1 MLVRAELI
9 LRHWVTVVASLAAAA
24 ALSGCGGS
32 QGASAAAG
40 AAGGAGG
47 RRGGG
52 PAVEVSVTPVQR
64 MSVQRYVDLAGTLN
78 SPDQAKVS
86 CEVAGVVRDVM
97 VEIGT
102 EVRQGQPLVRIEP
115 RELDLALARAESALR
130 QTYAQLGMHNT
141 MALDA
146 APPPD
151 EQVASVRTAVANL
164 DDAKAAMTRAE
175 ALSARGILSPVDKQA
190 AETRLKVAEA
200 GFQSAL
206 DNVRSLKAQ
215 LQDRRAA
222 FELAQKKVADTI
234 VKAPIAGTIVDRY
247 VQPGEFISE
256 RTAVATVVQIHPL
269 KLRTGV
275 QERHA
280 GVIKPGQPVEFRVTS
295 YGDEVFHGKV
305 AYVSPAID
313 QTMRTFQIEAL
324 VDNANARLK
333 PGFFA
338 KGVIFTTKDEGVLAV
353 PDAAVSTLAGVSSV
367 YVVRNNRIT
376 QQQVTL
382 GVRQGDLWEVT
393 DGLKGDETLANRRL
407 NELATGTAVRTGAGP
422 GKGGGPGAG
431 SRTGPG
437 GGSRRGQGGRRG
449 GE

>member
-1 MLVRAELI
+1 MLVRAELVY
-9 LRHWVTVVASLAAAA
+9 RHLVTVVAAVAVAAVAA
-24 ALSGCGGS
+24 GCGGS
-32 QGASAAAG
+32 QGTSGAGASANG
-40 AAGGAGG
+40 PGGG

-52 PAVEVSVTPVQR
+52 PAVEISVTSVQR
-64 MSVQRYVDLAGTLN
+64 MSIQRSVDLSGTLN

-86 CEVAGVVRDVM
+86 CEVAGVVRAVM

-102 EVRQGQPLVRIEP
+102 EVRAGQPLVRLEP

-141 MALDA
+141 VALDA
-146 APPPD
+146 PPPPD
-151 EQVASVRTAVANL
+151 EQVASVRTAIATL

-175 ALSARGILSPVDKQA
+175 ALANRGILSPVDRQS

-200 GFQSAL
+200 GYQSAL

-215 LQDRRAA
+215 LQDRRAS

-234 VKAPIAGTIVDRY
+234 VKSPIAGTVVDRY

-280 GVIKPGQPVEFRVTS
+280 GVVRPGQPVQFRVAS
-295 YGDEVFHGKV
+295 FGDEVFGGKV

-313 QTMRTFQIEAL
+313 QTMRTFQMEAL

-338 KGVIFTTKDEGVLAV
+338 KGVILTVKDEHVMAV
-353 PDAAVSTLAGVSSV
+353 PDTAVSTLAGVSSV
-367 YVVRNNRIT
+367 YVIRNNRVV

-407 NELATGTAVRTGAGP
+407 NELATGTAVRVGSGS
-422 GKGGGPGAG
+422 GSGAG
-431 SRTGPG
+431 SGPG
-437 GGSRRGQGGRRG
+437 SGGPRSGSRRGQGGRRG

>member
-1 MLVRAELI
+1 
-9 LRHWVTVVASLAAAA
+9 
-24 ALSGCGGS
+24 
-32 QGASAAAG
+32 
-40 AAGGAGG
+40 
-47 RRGGG
+47 
-52 PAVEVSVTPVQR
+52 
-64 MSVQRYVDLAGTLN
+64 MSVQRFVDLAGTLN

-141 MALDA
+141 VALDA
-146 APPPD
+146 VLPAD
-151 EQVASVRTAVANL
+151 EQVASVKTAIATL

-175 ALSARGILSPVDKQA
+175 ALAARGILSPVDRQA

-200 GFQSAL
+200 GYQSAF

-222 FELAQKKVADTI
+222 FELAQKKVADTV
-234 VKAPIAGTIVDRY
+234 VKAPIAGTVVDRY
-247 VQPGEFISE
+247 VQPGEFIAAQ
-256 RTAVATVVQIHPL
+256 TPVATVVQIHPL

-280 GVIKPGQPVEFRVTS
+280 GVIKPGQSVEFRVVS
-295 YGDEVFHGKV
+295 FGDEVFRGKV
-305 AYVSPAID
+305 AYVGPAID

-353 PDAAVSTLAGVSSV
+353 PDTAVSTLAGVSSV
-367 YVVRNNRIT
+367 YVIRNGVIT

-382 GVRQGDLWEVT
+382 GVRQGDLWEIT

-407 NELATGTAVRTGAGP
+407 NELATGTKVRTGAGS
-422 GKGGGPGAG
+422 GAAGGG
-431 SRTGPG
+431 RRG
-437 GGSRRGQGGRRG
+437 GGRRGQGGPRG
-449 GE
+449 GA